1 VIMKKLPNLLAS
13 LHSSDFRMITFWTV
27 LCGGILITL
36 IVTGVFDMTGVFD
49 SLTTSQVGGPIGTYS
64 KR

>member
-1 VIMKKLPNLLAS
+1 LLAW

-36 IVTGVFDMTGVFD
+36 IMTGVFD
-49 SLTTSQVGGPIGTYS
+49 LTGVSLTTSQVGGPVGIYS